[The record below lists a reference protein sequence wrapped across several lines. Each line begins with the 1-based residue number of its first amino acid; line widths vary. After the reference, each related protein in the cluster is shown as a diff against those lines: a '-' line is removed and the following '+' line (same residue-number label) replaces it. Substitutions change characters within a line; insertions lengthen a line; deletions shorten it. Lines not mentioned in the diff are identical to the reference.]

1 MTLNKILLAAS
12 VAFILATLSACT
24 DAEMASLGAYG
35 DNASIKCYSGGEVIY
50 DDISTGKVVQLD
62 GDGITYKS
70 KNTGQY
76 VRAYADCIV
85 TTL

>member
-1 MTLNKILLAAS
+1 MKKIVLALAVTLAL
-12 VAFILATLSACT
+12 TACT

-35 DNASIKCYSGGEVIY
+35 DNASIKCYSGGQVIH
-50 DDISTGKVVQLD
+50 DDVSTGKVVQLD

-70 KNTGQY
+70 KNTNQY

>member
-1 MTLNKILLAAS
+1 MKKIVLALA
-12 VAFILATLSACT
+12 VALALTACT

-35 DNASIKCYSGGEVIY
+35 DNASVKCYSGGQVIH
-50 DDISTGKVVQLD
+50 DDVSTGKVVQLD
-62 GDGITYKS
+62 GAGITYKS
-70 KNTGQY
+70 KITNQH